1 MRTVKISEQADYQ
14 LDMLKVLSLK
24 RYKMRF
30 TKGELIA
37 MSLKILMGKMT
48 EGKKDGEQ

>member
-37 MSLKILMGKMT
+37 MSLKLMMNRIT
-48 EGKKDGEQ
+48 EGKKDGAE

>member
-1 MRTVKISEQADYQ
+1 MRTVKITEQADYQ
-14 LDMLKVLSLK
+14 LDILKVLSLK

-37 MSLKILMGKMT
+37 MSLKILMSKIT
-48 EGKKDGEQ
+48 EGKKDGTE